1 MCRNNL
7 EIRNMK
13 TLGMCLL
20 LAAVAVGA
28 ASIVVK
34 PATALAGVH
43 CTTQCIG
50 NICYTNCY

>member
-1 MCRNNL
+1 
-7 EIRNMK
+7 MK

-20 LAAVAVGA
+20 LAAVVAMGA

-43 CTTQCIG
+43 CTTTCSG
-50 NICYTNCY
+50 NVCYTNCY